1 MPHKPDH
8 YHQTNPPCEL
18 KKDVMGRQGS
28 KKGQKESTPSGS
40 ASGAT
45 PCSLSTAFRKIA
57 IRGDNF
63 AGWEVVAKYPFW
75 PWWVQLGG
83 CNTHRSEELAMA
95 YAKRYATLKI
105 L

>member
-1 MPHKPDH
+1 M
-8 YHQTNPPCEL
+8 
-18 KKDVMGRQGS
+18 S
-28 KKGQKESTPSGS
+28 KTEDK
-40 ASGAT
+40 
-45 PCSLSTAFRKIA
+45 LSTEFRKIA

-83 CNTHRSEELAMA
+83 SNTHGSEELAMA
-95 YAKRYATLKI
+95 YAKRYATTKI